1 VGSSIFCCVQ
11 CRLLQPPITACA
23 ECGAPMTAP
32 LELVRELLY
41 YRDMRMVS
49 NRDWGLIAAL
59 LGGSSLAMPM
69 LAPFAVASAIA
80 LVVNKVR
87 DFRRRRQIVG
97 VPISPVVP
105 SPGATTVIGVPHRYR
120 NTVSSLVD
128 HEPVLLEHAVIKNR
142 RHDVLL
148 RRSEG
153 APFLLQVESIGPV
166 LVTGVTRVAPPSL
179 RATRSRVRRGDPRLL
194 RMGIPSDLA
203 IGGELEIA
211 SIVDGGPVL
220 AVTGVLEEES
230 VADFAFHRDGGQ
242 VAVMRGHAGSPI
254 IVEDPRDGVV
264 AV

>member
-1 VGSSIFCCVQ
+1 
-11 CRLLQPPITACA
+11 
-23 ECGAPMTAP
+23 MTAP

-69 LAPFAVASAIA
+69 LAPFALASAVA

-105 SPGATTVIGVPHRYR
+105 SPGATTVIGIPHRYR

-128 HEPVLLEHAVIKNR
+128 REPVLLEHAMIKNR
-142 RHDVLL
+142 AQDVLL

-179 RATRSRVRRGDPRLL
+179 RANRSRVKRGDPRLAQ
-194 RMGIPSDLA
+194 MGIPPDLA

-242 VAVMRGHAGSPI
+242 VVVMRGVVGAPI
-254 IVEDPRDGVV
+254 IVEDPREGVV